1 MAQSQDVGMKSLL
14 RIWPYVA
21 QYKIQIVGALAALL
35 LTSLVT
41 LALGQGV
48 KMVIDNGLLS
58 GSTAML
64 NQTMAVVMT
73 LVVLMAFGTYA
84 RFYLMTWLGERVIAD
99 LRNAV
104 FRRIIYLHP
113 SYFEEN
119 RSGELMSRLTT
130 DTTLLQSI
138 IGSSFSLAL
147 RSTLTVIGATIM
159 LLITNLKLTLIVVA
173 AVPLV
178 LVPIMVIGRQVRTL
192 SKDSQDRIAD
202 VGTYAGEIIRQIKT
216 VQSYTRE
223 LFELQAFSGEVEK
236 AFNVAK
242 KRIQQRSLMMS
253 IVILLAFTAIA
264 AMVWVGGNDVMTG
277 RMTGGELAA
286 FVFYAI
292 MVAFGVASVSE
303 IIGELQRAAGAT
315 ERLLELMAEES
326 LIVDAPVESAFNDDA
341 SQHIVFEGVY
351 FNYPSRPDKSA
362 LHDLT
367 FSVAKGETVA
377 LVGPSGAGKS
387 TVFEMLLRFYDPQ
400 AGTIS
405 VQGRDIREL
414 KLWTLRKVMALVP
427 QQPVLFSSDVFT
439 NIRYGKLDATDEEV
453 YAAAEAANA
462 HEFILALPEGYS
474 SYLGENGIRLSG
486 GQKQRIVIA
495 RAILNNPEI
504 LLLDE
509 ATSALDAESE
519 YQVQQALEKLMSN
532 RTTIIIAHR
541 LATVVNADRIVVM
554 DQGKILAEGR
564 HDVLIH
570 QSGLY
575 QRLAELQF
583 NQGEV
588 LVGEPASGADT
599 SLSAEGK
606 LV

>member
-1 MAQSQDVGMKSLL
+1 MKP
-14 RIWPYVA
+14 RI
-21 QYKIQIVGALAALL
+21 
-35 LTSLVT
+35 
-41 LALGQGV
+41 
-48 KMVIDNGLLS
+48 
-58 GSTAML
+58 
-64 NQTMAVVMT
+64 
-73 LVVLMAFGTYA
+73 
-84 RFYLMTWLGERVIAD
+84 
-99 LRNAV
+99 
-104 FRRIIYLHP
+104 
-113 SYFEEN
+113 
-119 RSGELMSRLTT
+119 
-130 DTTLLQSI
+130 
-138 IGSSFSLAL
+138 
-147 RSTLTVIGATIM
+147 
-159 LLITNLKLTLIVVA
+159 
-173 AVPLV
+173 
-178 LVPIMVIGRQVRTL
+178 
-192 SKDSQDRIAD
+192 
-202 VGTYAGEIIRQIKT
+202 
-216 VQSYTRE
+216 
-223 LFELQAFSGEVEK
+223 FSG
-236 AFNVAK
+236 
-242 KRIQQRSLMMS
+242 
-253 IVILLAFTAIA
+253 
-264 AMVWVGGNDVMTG
+264 
-277 RMTGGELAA
+277 
-286 FVFYAI
+286 
-292 MVAFGVASVSE
+292 
-303 IIGELQRAAGAT
+303 
-315 ERLLELMAEES
+315 
-326 LIVDAPVESAFNDDA
+326 
-341 SQHIVFEGVY
+341 
-351 FNYPSRPDKSA
+351 
-362 LHDLT
+362 
-367 FSVAKGETVA
+367 KG
-377 LVGPSGAGKS
+377 GAGKS

-474 SYLGENGIRLSG
+474 SYLGENGIRISG